1 PTLPE
6 TLRSLTPTAIRRA
19 RPTATPMAPA
29 PTATPAAAPIR
40 TAAPTPVRPPAA
52 TPPTTAIP
60 RPTASPR
67 RTPVRMIGP
76 TPRPMRTPTVRTRG
90 PRAPAAATRIPLPRT
105 RTPVRTKTRTQRIP
119 RTTMTVPV
127 PHWDRPTQTAALR
140 TRRPATA
147 PRTDG
152 RPSPEPPATN
162 GCPATRTTPSTPT
175 IRTRCRRTP
184 TLPLPRTIPIS
195 SPAATSPRPGRTRT
209 PRPRSASPSSRP
221 SSAPGRSSSSP
232 PPEWPRW
239 ASSSTSWDVAGSR
252 NDARMDLFDSE
263 LRVIASARELASSL
277 GADAHHTVAAA
288 AMDTTGRIHTGV
300 NVNHCT
306 GGSCA
311 EIVAIGTAAAA
322 GAGPLV
328 TIAAVG
334 DHDRGVLSPCGRC
347 RQVILDLHPDALLIL
362 PDRATGAETITAVP
376 ALLPHAYRHPDA
388 APMRLLRLSAR
399 YFDAVRTG
407 TKTLSVRW
415 NESHRRGPAL

>member
-1 PTLPE
+1 
-6 TLRSLTPTAIRRA
+6 
-19 RPTATPMAPA
+19 
-29 PTATPAAAPIR
+29 
-40 TAAPTPVRPPAA
+40 
-52 TPPTTAIP
+52 
-60 RPTASPR
+60 
-67 RTPVRMIGP
+67 
-76 TPRPMRTPTVRTRG
+76 
-90 PRAPAAATRIPLPRT
+90 
-105 RTPVRTKTRTQRIP
+105 
-119 RTTMTVPV
+119 
-127 PHWDRPTQTAALR
+127 
-140 TRRPATA
+140 
-147 PRTDG
+147 
-152 RPSPEPPATN
+152 
-162 GCPATRTTPSTPT
+162 
-175 IRTRCRRTP
+175 
-184 TLPLPRTIPIS
+184 
-195 SPAATSPRPGRTRT
+195 
-209 PRPRSASPSSRP
+209 
-221 SSAPGRSSSSP
+221 
-232 PPEWPRW
+232 
-239 ASSSTSWDVAGSR
+239 
-252 NDARMDLFDSE
+252 MDLFDSE

-300 NVNHCT
+300 NVNHFT

-362 PDRATGAETITAVP
+362 PDRATGGETIAAVP

-415 NESHRRGPAL
+415 NESHRTGPALAYFEDTEHGTIAVDITSVTRKRLDALTAGDLELTRPTGLQRYLANLRSHYPTMPEDATVEIVRFRRTTSDI